1 MATKEFIGKYLS
13 TEISRYLPGFQNIEP
28 VDYLGLDPSRNM
40 VNIID
45 DLPIGLSS
53 ITYFT
58 REDFGGT
65 AIYDLNAEIPMVDFL
80 VSQEKIV
87 SGLAFVTGAKWS
99 IFDLQKYQ
107 LAQRNNSN
115 IESRNPVST
124 KVEIMGNFLSETENN
139 MVLYGASS
147 RQCYGVFNQPDV
159 TVSDQSALGGG
170 NFYSLNS
177 SQVYNYFLEWI
188 NAFVR
193 QAKLS
198 STSAIEILMPERLK
212 ALLAKPYDD
221 GTNPIQL

>member
-87 SGLAFVTGAKWS
+87 SGLAFV
-99 IFDLQKYQ
+99 
-107 LAQRNNSN
+107 
-115 IESRNPVST
+115 
-124 KVEIMGNFLSETENN
+124 
-139 MVLYGASS
+139 
-147 RQCYGVFNQPDV
+147 
-159 TVSDQSALGGG
+159 
-170 NFYSLNS
+170 
-177 SQVYNYFLEWI
+177 
-188 NAFVR
+188 
-193 QAKLS
+193 
-198 STSAIEILMPERLK
+198 
-212 ALLAKPYDD
+212 
-221 GTNPIQL
+221 